1 VSAVSARPPKFTP
14 SPDGRNADFYRRA
27 ASGTLHL
34 QQCTSC
40 AHYYHPPRYLC
51 RECGSSELELV
62 PSAGRGRIF
71 SWTVTHRPVDPGW
84 AAEIPYATVVV
95 EMEEGVRIV
104 GALRGLPPEALELDL
119 PVQAELEV
127 VSEEFARIHFSPI
140 S

>member
-1 VSAVSARPPKFTP
+1 MSAPAARPQKLVP
-14 SPDGRNADFYRRA
+14 SPDGRNADFYRLA
-27 ASGTLHL
+27 ASGRLHL

-62 PSAGRGRIF
+62 PSAGRGRVF

-104 GALRGLPPEALELDL
+104 GALRGLPPGDLALDL
-119 PVQAELEV
+119 PVRAEIEV
-127 VSEEFARIHFSPI
+127 VNDEFARIWFSPL